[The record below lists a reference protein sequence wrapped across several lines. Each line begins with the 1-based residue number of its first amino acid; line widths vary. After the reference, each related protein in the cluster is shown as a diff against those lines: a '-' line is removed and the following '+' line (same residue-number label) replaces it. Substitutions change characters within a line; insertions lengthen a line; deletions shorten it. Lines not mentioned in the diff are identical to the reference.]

1 MKAIKRTF
9 TLNPAL
15 GITLHVYTLNKDGD
29 IYFKLED
36 IKPLIKDDPDYELYD
51 RTKIYIK
58 VAAVMSILS
67 GINIY
72 KCTLDNGLYTI
83 KMYIDENKSSYLEEI
98 GKVLN
103 LFNIQPFYTLH
114 VEDPEVIIVE
124 KDLRMIF

>member
-15 GITLHVYTLNKDGD
+15 GITLYVYTLNKDGD

-36 IKPLIKDDPDYELYD
+36 VKPLIKDDPDYESYD
-51 RTKIYIK
+51 CTKIYIK

-83 KMYIDENKSSYLEEI
+83 KIYIDENKSSYLEEI

-103 LFNIQPFYTLH
+103 LFNILPYYTLH

-124 KDLRMIF
+124 KDLNMIF